1 MAANTGFT
9 IPYKENLARTSGR
22 NFSDHTI
29 EESRDGFM
37 LNLVV
42 EFQRRAVDSNDPFFV
57 HIMPIVYYRGN
68 GTRIHIT
75 TFSIKAVAYDP
86 RPLGVSAQ
94 STTQSA
100 TEYMVDMER
109 FGLKLKYNTDSLQT
123 PEGRDQFKN
132 RLLQFQQAGIN
143 TIMAHGM
150 AAINNA
156 SKRDA
161 MSLLQLQI
169 TRSELRDIQNLNTKR
184 TRDLV
189 GCINNS
195 TGALKRAIST
205 FNKIFSYYSGMT
217 RFILMHPDTYAML
230 QHRPWAPDIPEYAVE
245 AITTNRK
252 VATGGAMA
260 PSGHP
265 DVSCILIP
273 PIPRNS
279 AGAMYNPME
288 RLVYASTYMYF
299 ESPMPDTYSGA
310 VDTYLAAYDTDNDT
324 LTNISSKEIMDAD
337 PMLPPATQAAMLEP
351 FTKCTD
357 TACPANPLLD
367 NNDGQFRVLDIHSG
381 SRVPAGRDFGYR
393 TDEAGV
399 VREYGSVVEAARN
412 HGAPINNLTIEK
424 FRSYAESQSWNGTG
438 NKKQHTVLPATAS
451 PWGISFDSIKNWE
464 NNPLRKQL
472 WKQSKPLLDMISQGH
487 ITTLNRA
494 STVRGTAVAVIDLI
508 IRKEARRAGGGAA
521 WAVEANPIINDV
533 APDKLHKLGVAI
545 MWMEILYHALAQ
557 TGWGHADV
565 SNVRNLICAY
575 RAPHFLFLSPSM
587 QTRILG
593 RMQHTPTAKSNI
605 ANWSTGIFADRIR
618 AMAPIPGVTFS
629 EFAEHLGGTFD
640 DMIEHLKGLNWTPAS
655 YVLVK
660 PANVAVSYR
669 MVFAAGELG
678 QIFVRLDGTFE
689 GVDVAT
695 NFGDIETAMH
705 IGAVVTRRTEV
716 AFLDNGHLKMEG
728 PTIGFKLPKDQ
739 NAVRGFANKL
749 KELVNKPDPNNS
761 PNTPTMLA
769 IPVSSY
775 ATGSNKLE
783 AKFFKDLTAA
793 VDYAKATTTAN
804 AKESCEAN
812 IAVNLAFA
820 GFLAPQTAGTK
831 GSGVCF
837 TLDNI
842 VASQDAAYG
851 RGGSTN
857 TNCVTRF
864 DDPITRQPIH
874 VLEPFSCRHMV
885 GSREVQFLPG
895 NCCFGIIKDRLTATQ
910 CSGLLGSGGGEVAT
924 TIQPIR
930 QS

>member
-1 MAANTGFT
+1 MGQ
-9 IPYKENLARTSGR
+9 E
-22 NFSDHTI
+22 
-29 EESRDGFM
+29 
-37 LNLVV
+37 
-42 EFQRRAVDSNDPFFV
+42 
-57 HIMPIVYYRGN
+57 
-68 GTRIHIT
+68 
-75 TFSIKAVAYDP
+75 
-86 RPLGVSAQ
+86 
-94 STTQSA
+94 A
-100 TEYMVDMER
+100 T
-109 FGLKLKYNTDSLQT
+109 
-123 PEGRDQFKN
+123 
-132 RLLQFQQAGIN
+132 
-143 TIMAHGM
+143 
-150 AAINNA
+150 
-156 SKRDA
+156 
-161 MSLLQLQI
+161 
-169 TRSELRDIQNLNTKR
+169 
-184 TRDLV
+184 
-189 GCINNS
+189 
-195 TGALKRAIST
+195 
-205 FNKIFSYYSGMT
+205 
-217 RFILMHPDTYAML
+217 
-230 QHRPWAPDIPEYAVE
+230 
-245 AITTNRK
+245 
-252 VATGGAMA
+252 
-260 PSGHP
+260 
-265 DVSCILIP
+265 
-273 PIPRNS
+273 
-279 AGAMYNPME
+279 
-288 RLVYASTYMYF
+288 
-299 ESPMPDTYSGA
+299 
-310 VDTYLAAYDTDNDT
+310 
-324 LTNISSKEIMDAD
+324 
-337 PMLPPATQAAMLEP
+337 
-351 FTKCTD
+351 
-357 TACPANPLLD
+357 
-367 NNDGQFRVLDIHSG
+367 
-381 SRVPAGRDFGYR
+381 
-393 TDEAGV
+393 
-399 VREYGSVVEAARN
+399 
-412 HGAPINNLTIEK
+412 
-424 FRSYAESQSWNGTG
+424 
-438 NKKQHTVLPATAS
+438 
-451 PWGISFDSIKNWE
+451 
-464 NNPLRKQL
+464 
-472 WKQSKPLLDMISQGH
+472 
-487 ITTLNRA
+487 
-494 STVRGTAVAVIDLI
+494 
-508 IRKEARRAGGGAA
+508 
-521 WAVEANPIINDV
+521 PIINDV
-533 APDKLHKLGVAI
+533 ETDKLYKLGIAI
-545 MWMEILYHALAQ
+545 MWMEILHHALAQ

-565 SNVRNLICAY
+565 SNAQNRICAF

-587 QTRILG
+587 QARILG

-605 ANWSTGIFADRIR
+605 ANWSTALFADRIR
-618 AMAPIPGVTFS
+618 AMAPVPGVTFS
-629 EFAEHLGGTFD
+629 EFAQYLGGTFD
-640 DMIEHLKGLNWTPAS
+640 EMIEHLKGLNWTPAS

-739 NAVRGFANKL
+739 TAVRGFANKL

-783 AKFFKDLTAA
+783 AKFFKDLPAA
-793 VDYAKATTTAN
+793 AAHAVATTTAN

-930 QS
+930 QT